1 MSIAPRMRKSHW
13 QPKLRTEAEFNPFAS
28 LVEHLGELEPRVL
41 AEEAAEELAAAR
53 RREDEGAAAIRP
65 G

>member
-1 MSIAPRMRKSHW
+1 MSIAPRMRKGHW
-13 QPKLRTEAEFNPFAS
+13 QPKLRTETEFNPFAS

-41 AEEAAEELAAAR
+41 AEEAAEELAAAEKR
-53 RREDEGAAAIRP
+53 SEEGVAAILP